1 MELVSVESSILL
13 APVGSTVTRFQTETK
28 SVLDHEKQ
36 NIFFFFCKCNGFLRG
51 LILLGRQ
58 FLRANI
64 RATDTPDIVIS
75 RNERKKVSFR
85 VSLVH

>member
-28 SVLDHEKQ
+28 SVLDQEKQ
-36 NIFFFFCKCNGFLRG
+36 NFFFCKCNGFLRG